1 MIYLWPFLTVVAGF
15 WAAKIILPKNF
26 VQFRLLLAFSG
37 AFLLALTIFNL
48 LPDVFKDYKS
58 AYGWMVLLGI
68 FIQIVLEFF
77 SKGAEH
83 GHVHFHLEK
92 NTFPWLLFASLSLH
106 SMMEGIPV
114 SQHHGMIWGI
124 VVHKFPVAIIL
135 SLFFLKSSLRS
146 STVFIFITAFAMMTP
161 LGMLLSD
168 FWLTNV
174 ALQKYFS
181 ALVIGIFLH
190 ISTTIL
196 FETTEGHKFNLA
208 KMIVVLFGFLLAYFI

>member
-1 MIYLWPFLTVVAGF
+1 MLYLWPFLTVVAGF
-15 WAAKIILPKNF
+15 WAAKIILPKSSG
-26 VQFRLLLAFSG
+26 QFRLLLAFSG

-48 LPDVFKDYKS
+48 LPDVFKDYKPV
-58 AYGWMVLLGI
+58 YGWFVLLGI

-83 GHVHFHLEK
+83 GHVHLHLEK
-92 NTFPWLLFASLSLH
+92 NAFPWLLFVSLSLH
-106 SMMEGIPV
+106 SLMEGIPIN
-114 SQHHGMIWGI
+114 QHHGMMWGI

-146 STVFIFITAFAMMTP
+146 STIFI
-161 LGMLLSD
+161 LLLSD
-168 FWLTNV
+168 FWLTNTT
-174 ALQKYFS
+174 LQKYFS

-196 FETTEGHKFNLA
+196 FETAEGHKFNLA
-208 KMIVVLFGFLLAYFI
+208 KLVVVLCGFVLAYFI

>member
-15 WAAKIILPKNF
+15 WAAKIILPKSF

-48 LPDVFKDYKS
+48 LPDIFKDYRPV
-58 AYGWMVLLGI
+58 YGWMVLLGI

-83 GHVHFHLEK
+83 GHVHLHLEK

-106 SMMEGIPV
+106 SLMEGIPV
-114 SQHHGMIWGI
+114 NQHHGMIWGI
-124 VVHKFPVAIIL
+124 IVHKFPVAIIL

-146 STVFIFITAFAMMTP
+146 STIFIFITAFALMTP
-161 LGMLLSD
+161 LGMLISD
-168 FWLTNV
+168 FLLDN
-174 ALQKYFS
+174 ASLQKYFS

-208 KMIVVLFGFLLAYFI
+208 KLVVVLCGFLLAYFI

>member
-15 WAAKIILPKNF
+15 WAAKIILPKSF

-37 AFLLALTIFNL
+37 SFLLALTIFNL
-48 LPDVFKDYKS
+48 LPDIFKDYKPV
-58 AYGWMVLLGI
+58 YGWMVLLGI

-83 GHVHFHLEK
+83 GHVHLHLEK

-106 SMMEGIPV
+106 SLMEGIPV
-114 SQHHGMIWGI
+114 NQHHGMIWGI

-146 STVFIFITAFAMMTP
+146 STIFIFITAFALMTP

-168 FWLTNV
+168 FWLDN
-174 ALQKYFS
+174 ASLQKYFS

-208 KMIVVLFGFLLAYFI
+208 KLVVVLCGFLLAYFI